1 MTYLRKTKFNMNC
14 KLCGVGVETRIV
26 KGYEES
32 TAGTLDE
39 RIVKGYEPQPCPWM
53 FFFPNSYRKWLSLDI

>member
-1 MTYLRKTKFNMNC
+1 MNC

-39 RIVKGYEPQPCPWM
+39 RIVKGYEPQPRPWM
-53 FFFPNSYRKWLSLDI
+53 VFFQIATGNGFH